1 MIGSIL
7 SPSLRQILFTQ
18 LLLTDCNDLTYLCI
32 SSCIPNSMSKTS
44 DLLPLKGVTDKLNR
58 PVRDLRISVT
68 DRCNFRC
75 TYCMPAEIFGE
86 KYEFL
91 PRPHILTFEEIQR
104 LAKIFAFAGVSKL
117 RITGGEPLVR
127 ANLPELISGLS
138 SIEGIDDIAMTTNGY
153 LLAKY
158 AQELKDAGLNRL
170 TISLDSIDEDVFK
183 KMSGRPQGP
192 KKTLEGIK
200 IASELGF
207 DPIKINVVVQRG
219 VNDNTLVDTAR
230 YFKGTGAIVRFIEFM
245 DVGTKNGWELSQVV
259 TSEEVIDMIDA
270 KFPLEAIDANYSGE
284 VATRYRYLDGEGE
297 IGVIS
302 SVSEPFCGNCSRARL
317 STDGKLVTCL
327 FATGG
332 TDLKSAL
339 RSGAGDADIAAI
351 IAKVWNGRDDRY
363 SDLRSKNTEF
373 NTGSSIDGDKVEMY
387 YIGG

>member
-1 MIGSIL
+1 
-7 SPSLRQILFTQ
+7 
-18 LLLTDCNDLTYLCI
+18 
-32 SSCIPNSMSKTS
+32 
-44 DLLPLKGVTDKLNR
+44 
-58 PVRDLRISVT
+58 
-68 DRCNFRC
+68 
-75 TYCMPAEIFGE
+75 MPAEIFGE

-91 PRPHILTFEEIQR
+91 PRPHILTFEEIKR
-104 LAKIFAFAGVSKL
+104 LAKIFALAGVSKL

-127 ANLPELISGLS
+127 ANLPKLISGLS
-138 SIEGIDDIAMTTNGY
+138 SIDGIDDIAMTTNGY

-158 AQELKDAGLNRL
+158 AHELKDAGLNRL
-170 TISLDSIDEDVFK
+170 TISLDSIDEDIFK

-200 IASELGF
+200 VASELGF

-219 VNDNTLVDTAR
+219 VNDNTLVDTAK

-270 KFPLEAIDANYSGE
+270 KFPLEAIDANYAGE

-351 IAKVWNGRDDRY
+351 IAKVWNLRDDRY
-363 SDLRSKNTEF
+363 SDLRFKDTEF

>member
-1 MIGSIL
+1 
-7 SPSLRQILFTQ
+7 
-18 LLLTDCNDLTYLCI
+18 
-32 SSCIPNSMSKTS
+32 MSKTS
-44 DLLPLKGVTDKLNR
+44 ELPFLKRITDKLNR

-91 PRPHILTFEEIQR
+91 RRPHILSFEEIER
-104 LAKIFAFAGVSKL
+104 LAKIFAHAGVSKL

-127 ANLPELISGLS
+127 ANLPELISNLS
-138 SIEGIDDIAMTTNGY
+138 AIDGIEDIAMTTNGY

-170 TISLDSIDEDVFK
+170 TISLDSIDEDIFK

-192 KKTLEGIK
+192 KNTLEGIK
-200 IASELGF
+200 VASELGF

-219 VNDNTLVDTAR
+219 VNDNTLIDTAR

-259 TSEEVIDMIDA
+259 TSKEVVDMIDG
-270 KFPLEAIDANYSGE
+270 KFPLEAIDANYDGE
-284 VATRYRYLDGEGE
+284 VASRYRYLDGEGE

-302 SVSEPFCGNCSRARL
+302 SVSEPFCGSCSRARL

-327 FATGG
+327 FASGG
-332 TDLKSAL
+332 TDLKTAL
-339 RSGAGDADIAAI
+339 RSDASDADIAGI
-351 IAKVWNGRDDRY
+351 IAKVWTGRDDRY
-363 SDLRSKNTEF
+363 SDLRSKDTEF
-373 NTGSSIDGDKVEMY
+373 NDDSSSDGDKVEMY

>member
-1 MIGSIL
+1 
-7 SPSLRQILFTQ
+7 
-18 LLLTDCNDLTYLCI
+18 
-32 SSCIPNSMSKTS
+32 MSKTS
-44 DLLPLKGVTDKLNR
+44 ELPFLKRITDKLNR

-91 PRPHILTFEEIQR
+91 PRPHILSFEEIER
-104 LAKIFAFAGVSKL
+104 LAKIFAHAGVSKL

-127 ANLPELISGLS
+127 ANLPELISNLS
-138 SIEGIDDIAMTTNGY
+138 AIDGIEDIAMTTNGY

-158 AQELKDAGLNRL
+158 AKELKDAGLNRL
-170 TISLDSIDEDVFK
+170 TISLDSIDEDIFK

-192 KKTLEGIK
+192 KNTLEGIK
-200 IASELGF
+200 VASELGF

-219 VNDNTLVDTAR
+219 VNDNTLIDTAR

-259 TSEEVIDMIDA
+259 TSKEVVDMIDA
-270 KFPLEAIDANYSGE
+270 KFPLEAIDANYDGE
-284 VATRYRYLDGEGE
+284 VASRYRYLDGEGE

-302 SVSEPFCGNCSRARL
+302 SVSEPFCGSCSRARL

-327 FATGG
+327 FASGG
-332 TDLKSAL
+332 TDLKTAL
-339 RSGAGDADIAAI
+339 RSDASDADIAGI
-351 IAKVWNGRDDRY
+351 IAKVWTGRDDRY
-363 SDLRSKNTEF
+363 SDLRSKDTEF
-373 NTGSSIDGDKVEMY
+373 NDDSSSDGDKVEMY

>member
-1 MIGSIL
+1 M
-7 SPSLRQILFTQ
+7 
-18 LLLTDCNDLTYLCI
+18 
-32 SSCIPNSMSKTS
+32 
-44 DLLPLKGVTDKLNR
+44 NR

-91 PRPHILTFEEIQR
+91 PRPHILSFEEIER
-104 LAKIFAFAGVSKL
+104 LAKIFAHAGVSKL

-127 ANLPELISGLS
+127 ANLPELISSLS
-138 SIEGIDDIAMTTNGY
+138 AIDGIDDIAMTTNGY

-170 TISLDSIDEDVFK
+170 TISLDSIDEDIFK

-192 KKTLEGIK
+192 KNTLEGIK
-200 IASELGF
+200 VASELGF

-219 VNDNTLVDTAR
+219 VNDNTLIDTAR

-259 TSEEVIDMIDA
+259 TSKEVVDMIDG
-270 KFPLEAIDANYSGE
+270 KFPLEAIDANYDGE
-284 VATRYRYLDGEGE
+284 VASRYRYLDGEGE

-302 SVSEPFCGNCSRARL
+302 SVSEPFCGSCSRARL

-327 FATGG
+327 FASGG
-332 TDLKSAL
+332 TDLKTAL
-339 RSGAGDADIAAI
+339 RSDASDADIAGI
-351 IAKVWNGRDDRY
+351 IAKVWTGRDDRY
-363 SDLRSKNTEF
+363 SDLRSKDTEF
-373 NTGSSIDGDKVEMY
+373 NDDSSSDGDKVEMY

>member
-1 MIGSIL
+1 
-7 SPSLRQILFTQ
+7 
-18 LLLTDCNDLTYLCI
+18 
-32 SSCIPNSMSKTS
+32 MSKTS
-44 DLLPLKGVTDKLNR
+44 ELPFLKRITDKLNR

-91 PRPHILTFEEIQR
+91 PRPHILSFEEIER
-104 LAKIFAFAGVSKL
+104 LAKIFAHAGVSKL

-127 ANLPELISGLS
+127 ANLPELISNLS
-138 SIEGIDDIAMTTNGY
+138 AIDGIEDIAMTTNGY

-170 TISLDSIDEDVFK
+170 TISLDSIDEDIFK

-192 KKTLEGIK
+192 KNTLEGIK
-200 IASELGF
+200 VASELGF

-219 VNDNTLVDTAR
+219 VNDNTLIDTAR
-230 YFKGTGAIVRFIEFM
+230 YFKGTGSIVRFIEFM

-259 TSEEVIDMIDA
+259 TSKEVVDMIDG
-270 KFPLEAIDANYSGE
+270 KFPLEAIDANYDGE
-284 VATRYRYLDGEGE
+284 VASRYRYLDGEGE

-302 SVSEPFCGNCSRARL
+302 SVSEPFCGSCSRARL

-327 FATGG
+327 FASGG
-332 TDLKSAL
+332 TDLKTAL
-339 RSGAGDADIAAI
+339 RSDASDADIAGI
-351 IAKVWNGRDDRY
+351 IAKVWTGRDDRY
-363 SDLRSKNTEF
+363 SDLRSKDTEF
-373 NTGSSIDGDKVEMY
+373 NGDSSSDGDKVEMY